1 MPNWEVLDCNF
12 NLTSFF
18 LCFNLLP
25 YTILEHHLPQVTV
38 IIVVYEANDW
48 IWYPFDTPDVRL
60 IFLYCS
66 TAYVHFTGHLVM
78 LMDAP

>member
-18 LCFNLLP
+18 LCFNLLL

-38 IIVVYEANDW
+38 IIVVY
-48 IWYPFDTPDVRL
+48 
-60 IFLYCS
+60 
-66 TAYVHFTGHLVM
+66 
-78 LMDAP
+78 